1 MKIIENTALRTMR
14 AGEAALGMQLRLARS
29 GEIAGLARVT
39 GHDWIMMDMQHS
51 GIDVAT
57 TVQIALACFGFDVTP
72 VVRISGLDS
81 TETVRLLDAGV
92 MGIILPDTRNA
103 SEARAIVEKC
113 KFRPL
118 GKRSVTTGY
127 VTLGY
132 EPLPIAIA
140 AQTLNRETMVVCMI
154 ESVEGLENIEA
165 IAAVDGVD
173 VIHMGCNDLLM
184 DMGLPGQFGCPQIQA
199 ALDRLLAACHEH
211 GKFAGSGGD
220 RDLERQRA
228 FIAAGGRFVTTDND
242 MGFLRLEATRKVERL
257 RQA

>member
-1 MKIIENTALRTMR
+1 MKLIENAALRRMR
-14 AGEAALGMQLRLARS
+14 AGDTALGMQLRLARS

-57 TVQIALACFGFDVTP
+57 IVQISLACFGFDITP
-72 VVRISGLDS
+72 VVRISGIDS
-81 TETVRLLDAGV
+81 PDTVRLLDAGV

-103 SEARAIVEKC
+103 GQARALVEKC
-113 KFRPL
+113 KFTPL
-118 GKRSVTTGY
+118 GGRSVTTGY

-132 EPLPIAIA
+132 EPLPIDIA
-140 AQTLNRETMVVCMI
+140 ARTLNDQTMVVCMI
-154 ESVEGLENIEA
+154 ESLEGLENLDE
-165 IAAVDGVD
+165 IAAVEGVD

-199 ALDRLLAACHEH
+199 ALDRLLAVCAQH

-220 RDLERQRA
+220 RDVERQRA

-257 RQA
+257 RQG